1 MSLMEDVWAS
11 SNDGYKTEL
20 LDQASRR
27 ARDVDEAVRDL
38 RVKEWQ
44 NLCSG
49 GVE

>member
-1 MSLMEDVWAS
+1 MSMSDVWAS
-11 SNDGYKTEL
+11 SEDGYKAEL
-20 LDQASRR
+20 LDQASWR